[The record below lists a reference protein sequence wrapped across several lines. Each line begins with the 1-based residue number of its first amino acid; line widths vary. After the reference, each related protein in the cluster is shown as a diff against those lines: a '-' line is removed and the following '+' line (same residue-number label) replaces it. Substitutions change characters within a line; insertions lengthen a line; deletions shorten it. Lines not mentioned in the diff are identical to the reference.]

1 MQPPAKIKK
10 VFLVILDISGY
21 TKFIKAHKI
30 SLIHAERIIDELI
43 ESVID
48 ASEFPLVLHELE
60 GDAVTFYA
68 LSDGSPEMAHNVC
81 SQALH
86 CVATFRKR
94 EREMVGECKLCACD
108 ACTTVGRLKLKA
120 VLHHGE
126 AVFTQVRQFTKL
138 SGEDMILV
146 HRLLKNS
153 IGRKE
158 YILLTESL
166 HGLGADPGGWT
177 LESRSEDC
185 EGLGRVNVKVYY
197 PPAEDGQIEPVKV
210 SLAAKL
216 KMFAKTEW
224 DVIKRLV
231 IPSTKRYPN
240 LESAQQAD

>member
-1 MQPPAKIKK
+1 
-10 VFLVILDISGY
+10 VFLAILDISGY

-30 SLIHAERIIDELI
+30 SLIHAERIIDGLI

-48 ASEFPLVLHELE
+48 ASRFPLVLHELE

-68 LSDGSPEMAHNVC
+68 LSDGSPEMARNVC

-86 CVATFRKR
+86 CVAAFRKR
-94 EREMVGECKLCACD
+94 EAELVGECMLCKCD

-126 AVFTQVRQFTKL
+126 AVFSQVKQFTKL

-166 HGLGADPGGWT
+166 HGLAADLSGWT
-177 LESRSEDC
+177 LESRSESA

-197 PPAEDGQIEPVKV
+197 PPAEAGHVDPAKV
-210 SLAAKL
+210 SLAVKL
-216 KMFAKTEW
+216 KVFAKAELYFL
-224 DVIKRLV
+224 KRLV
-231 IPSTKRYPN
+231 VPAAKRYPN
-240 LESAQQAD
+240 LEAAQST

>member
-1 MQPPAKIKK
+1 MQIQK
-10 VFLVILDISGY
+10 VFLAILDISGY

-43 ESVID
+43 ESIID

-68 LSDGSPEMAHNVC
+68 LSDGSPEMARNIC
-81 SQALH
+81 NQALQ
-86 CVATFRKR
+86 CLAAFRKR
-94 EREMVGECKLCACD
+94 EAELVGECKLCNCD
-108 ACTTVGRLKLKA
+108 ACVTVGRLKLKA
-120 VLHHGE
+120 ILHHGE

-153 IGRKE
+153 IARKE

-166 HGLGADPGGWT
+166 HGLSADLSGWA
-177 LESRSEDC
+177 LESRSESA

-197 PPAEDGQIEPVKV
+197 PSADDGPVNATQV
-210 SLAAKL
+210 SLPAKL
-216 KMFAKTEW
+216 RMFAKTEW
-224 DVIKRLV
+224 DVLKRLV
-231 IPSTKRYPN
+231 APATKRYPN
-240 LESAQQAD
+240 LEAAQVS